1 MQLVFRILICK
12 KVIDADE
19 QKNHQFVI
27 RNVKIPIIRPV
38 MRMRAKQNSEH

>member
-1 MQLVFRILICK
+1 MQLVFRILIC

-27 RNVKIPIIRPV
+27 RNVKIPIIRPM